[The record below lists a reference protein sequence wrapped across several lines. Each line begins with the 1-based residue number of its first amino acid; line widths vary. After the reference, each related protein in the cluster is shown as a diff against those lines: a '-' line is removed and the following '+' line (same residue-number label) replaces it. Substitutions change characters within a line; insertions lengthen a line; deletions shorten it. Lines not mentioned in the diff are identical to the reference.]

1 VANCSVCAHYSFTK
15 RIEEFARE
23 ENMALVHHHEPDRSH
38 DLALVVLALVI
49 CGIIA
54 AAVPFLKFC
63 VDGMFAVFQ

>member
-1 VANCSVCAHYSFTK
+1 
-15 RIEEFARE
+15 
-23 ENMALVHHHEPDRSH
+23 MALVHHHEPDRSH